1 MVQLVFASPV
11 FASPVFACPDLW
23 VNVSAVSQHRDLTS
37 FISAHEGQ
45 HLLRSALM
53 VRIFRS

>member
-1 MVQLVFASPV
+1 MVQLV

-45 HLLRSALM
+45 HMLRSALM